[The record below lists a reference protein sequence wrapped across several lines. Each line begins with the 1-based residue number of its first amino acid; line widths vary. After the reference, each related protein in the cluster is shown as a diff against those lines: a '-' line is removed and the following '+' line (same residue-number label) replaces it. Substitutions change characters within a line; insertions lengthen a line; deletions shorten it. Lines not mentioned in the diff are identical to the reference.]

1 MAFIWELCT
10 KSLHIGQFRSGL
22 IHWCRLPGG
31 GDSAY
36 ERDGD
41 ARRKFGIKVTVNENF
56 STLLDFVF
64 FFIFGMSGS

>member
-31 GDSAY
+31 GGAGHSAY
-36 ERDGD
+36 DRDGD
-41 ARRKFGIKVTVNENF
+41 ARRKFGINPLKETDLGVAQAF
-56 STLLDFVF
+56 FVP
-64 FFIFGMSGS
+64 